1 MFGIGKVGTSFAGPG
16 GIITGPGAP
25 TVLAETS
32 MVSTGG
38 DLIKTHGE
46 NKHAAATV
54 LLPTCSK
61 TVFAMGRPVTMDKQ
75 STGSCFHPVT
85 LGAITVKVGL

>member
-1 MFGIGKVGTSFAGPG
+1 MFGIGKVGTSLVGPG
-16 GIITGPGAP
+16 AITGPGAP
-25 TVLAETS
+25 TVFAEAS
-32 MVSTGG
+32 IVSTAN
-38 DLIKTHGE
+38 DTIATHGE

-61 TVFAMGRPVTMDKQ
+61 TVFAMSKPVTMNQQ
-75 STGSCFHPVT
+75 STGSCLHPVT